1 SLSVIFWGIIYGTA
15 FGVEL
20 PFQQLN
26 PTEDFMTIF
35 MISLVFGGL
44 QLFTGLF
51 LAAKENLKR
60 KDYLSAV
67 REGFSWQGIL
77 AGILIAALGTMILHS
92 DLLKN
97 IGIILA
103 VINALFIVIIPAI
116 QSRSRIGG
124 FFSGLY
130 DLYGITG
137 YIGDFVS
144 YSRLM
149 ALGISGGSIAM
160 AFNLLVGT
168 LPTVARFTIGIVLI
182 VALQG
187 LNLFLSVLSAYVHA
201 ARLQYVEYFGKFYQG
216 GGRAFRPFKTAEK
229 YLNIT
234 NKRRKVK

>member
-1 SLSVIFWGIIYGTA
+1 VADLGYGLILLLGTTAGLKFFGLKPSFQSFFKLFQILSLSVIFWGIIYGTA

-77 AGILIAALGTMILHS
+77 AGILIAALGTMILHC

-103 VINALFIVIIPAI
+103 AIHALI
-116 QSRSRIGG
+116 
-124 FFSGLY
+124 
-130 DLYGITG
+130 
-137 YIGDFVS
+137 
-144 YSRLM
+144 
-149 ALGISGGSIAM
+149 
-160 AFNLLVGT
+160 
-168 LPTVARFTIGIVLI
+168 
-182 VALQG
+182 
-187 LNLFLSVLSAYVHA
+187 FL
-201 ARLQYVEYFGKFYQG
+201 
-216 GGRAFRPFKTAEK
+216 
-229 YLNIT
+229 
-234 NKRRKVK
+234 

>member
-1 SLSVIFWGIIYGTA
+1 
-15 FGVEL
+15 
-20 PFQQLN
+20 
-26 PTEDFMTIF
+26 DFMTIF
-35 MISLVFGGL
+35 MMSLIFGGI

-51 LAAKENLKR
+51 LAAKEKIKR
-60 KDYLSAV
+60 KDYLAAI
-67 REGFSWQGIL
+67 REGFSWQGLL
-77 AGILIAALGTMILHS
+77 AGILLIALDTIVLHS
-92 DLLKN
+92 DWLKN
-97 IGIILA
+97 IGIFLA
-103 VINALFIVIIPAI
+103 IINAVLVVILPAI
-116 QSRSRIGG
+116 KSRSKIGG

-149 ALGISGGSIAM
+149 ALGISGGSIAL

-168 LPTVARFTIGIVLI
+168 LPPAARFTIGIALI
-182 VALQG
+182 VVLQG
-187 LNLFLSVLSAYVHA
+187 LNIFLSILSAYVHA

-216 GGRAFRPFKTAEK
+216 GGRAFQPFKTAEK